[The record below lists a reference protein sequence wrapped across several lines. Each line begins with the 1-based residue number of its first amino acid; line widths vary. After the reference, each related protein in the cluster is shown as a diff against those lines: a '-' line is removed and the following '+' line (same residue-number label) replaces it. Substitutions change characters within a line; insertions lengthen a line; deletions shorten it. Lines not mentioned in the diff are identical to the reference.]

1 MDITRFVVSAR
12 EAAFLYGDH
21 ATYRSQLSKKLLNCR
36 KKLSIA
42 TKHRAKYQKKAAVT
56 SEQIGERIE

>member
-21 ATYRSQLSKKLLNCR
+21 ATYRSQLAKKLVNCR
-36 KKLSIA
+36 KKLNIA
-42 TKHRAKYQKKAAVT
+42 TKNRGKYQKKPAVT
-56 SEQIGERIE
+56 AEQIGERIE